1 MIMRK
6 DYTKSG
12 FLSFAI
18 TIWALIC
25 AVFVGFFPNF
35 SWLTLIAI
43 LIPITAS
50 MLFSGYYNKA
60 GLNLCRFLV
69 GALFVFSSF
78 MKGIDPL
85 GTKYKMLDYFI
96 AYNIEWLNSLALVL
110 AIALIMAEFIVGIC
124 LMLNLLPRLATLG
137 ASLLMIFFTIS
148 TFFDAMYNL
157 VPDCGCFGT
166 AIKMSNWQTFFKNL
180 IILAV
185 LIPLIFNNKSLVNK
199 RVTILGQTLFTFLF
213 IGLFVWFEIYNV
225 RHLPVID
232 FMDWKVGRDM
242 KPAEEVEPAEIYLT
256 FKNIETGAT
265 EEFLSP
271 NYPWN
276 DSVWMSQWE
285 FVSQRQEGGTQSLG
299 FSILNED
306 GDDYTYLLFETEK
319 LFVFVAPYLDNMT
332 EEDLAECQ
340 RIYDLANEYG
350 YNYLWITSVNPEYV
364 YELQDKYY
372 MFDEVYFGDELELKS
387 MVRSNPGLILM
398 DNGVIIDKWSKIDFP
413 TEKEINLL
421 VRN

>member
-1 MIMRK
+1 MRK

-18 TIWALIC
+18 TVWALMC
-25 AVFVGFFPNF
+25 AVLVGFFPNF
-35 SWLTLIAI
+35 SWLLLVAI
-43 LIPITAS
+43 IIPIFAS
-50 MLFSGYYNKA
+50 LLFNNYYNKY
-60 GLNLCRFLV
+60 GLVLCRVLV
-69 GALFVFSSF
+69 GSLFIFSSF
-78 MKGIDPL
+78 TKGVDPL

-96 AYNIEWLNSLALVL
+96 AYNIEWLNELALVL
-110 AIALIMAEFIVGIC
+110 AILLIMAEFIVGIC
-124 LMLNLLPRLATLG
+124 LLLNLLPRLATLG

-148 TFFDAMYNL
+148 TFFDAKYNL

-180 IILAV
+180 IILSV
-185 LIPLIFNNKSLVNK
+185 LIPLIFNNKNFINR
-199 RVTILGQTLFTFLF
+199 RVTKLGQTLFAFIFMATFV
-213 IGLFVWFEIYNV
+213 GFEIYNV

-232 FMDWKVGRDM
+232 FMDWKVGRDI
-242 KPAEEVEPAEIYLT
+242 KPAEESEPAEIYLT
-256 FKNIETGAT
+256 FKNIESGDT

-285 FVSQRQEGGTQSLG
+285 FVSQRQEGGYQSLA

-306 GDDYTYLLFETEK
+306 GDDYTHLLYETEK
-319 LFVFVAPYLDNMT
+319 LFVFVAPYLNELT
-332 EEDLAECQ
+332 EKDMAECQ
-340 RIYDLANEYG
+340 RIYDFVNKRG
-350 YNYLWITSVNPEYV
+350 FNYLWITSVSHDYV
-364 YELQDKYY
+364 HELQSQYF
-372 MFDEVYFGDELELKS
+372 MFDEIYYGDELELKS

-413 TEKEINLL
+413 CEKKLTNIIKK
-421 VRN
+421 R

>member
-1 MIMRK
+1 MKK

-12 FLSFAI
+12 FISFAV

-25 AVFVGFFPNF
+25 AVFVGFFPDF
-35 SWLTLIAI
+35 SWLMLVAI
-43 LIPITAS
+43 LIPVAAAI
-50 MLFSGYYNKA
+50 LFNNYYNNA
-60 GLNLCRFLV
+60 GLTLCRVLV
-69 GALFVFSSF
+69 GALFIFSSF
-78 MKGIDPL
+78 TKGVDPL

-96 AYNIEWLNSLALVL
+96 AYNIEWLNGLAL
-110 AIALIMAEFIVGIC
+110 ALSIIMIMAEFIVGFC
-124 LMLNLLPRLATLG
+124 LMFNLLPRLATLG
-137 ASLLMIFFTIS
+137 ASLLMLFFTTS
-148 TFFDAMYNL
+148 TFFDALYNL

-185 LIPLIFNNKSLVNK
+185 LIPLIFNNKSLKNK
-199 RVTILGQTLFTFLF
+199 RVTVLGQSLFTFIF
-213 IGLFVWFEIYNV
+213 IGAFVWFEIYNV

-242 KPAEEVEPAEIYLT
+242 KPAENPEPAEIYLT

-265 EEFLSP
+265 EEYLSP

-306 GDDYTYLLFETEK
+306 GDDYTDVLLYTEK
-319 LFVFVAPYLDNMT
+319 LFVFVAPYLNELT
-332 EEDLAECQ
+332 ENDFAECK
-340 RIYDLANEYG
+340 RIYDFANENG
-350 YNYLWITSVNPEYV
+350 YNYLWITSVNPEYI
-364 YELQDKYY
+364 YELQDKYD

-413 TEKEINLL
+413 TENEILNK
-421 VRN
+421 

>member
-1 MIMRK
+1 MRK

-18 TIWALIC
+18 TIWALVC

-35 SWLTLIAI
+35 SWLMLFAI
-43 LIPITAS
+43 LVPIIAS
-50 MLFSGYYNKA
+50 ILFNNYYNRS
-60 GLNLCRFLV
+60 GLVLCRVLV

-78 MKGIDPL
+78 TKGVDPL

-96 AYNIEWLNSLALVL
+96 AYNIEWLNDFALAL
-110 AIALIMAEFIVGIC
+110 AIILIMAEFVVGIC
-124 LMLNLLPRLATLG
+124 LILNLLPRLATLG

-148 TFFDAMYNL
+148 TFFDAIYNL

-199 RVTILGQTLFTFLF
+199 RVTILGQSLFTFIFL
-213 IGLFVWFEIYNV
+213 GLFVGFEIYNV

-242 KPAEEVEPAEIYLT
+242 KPVENPEPADIYLT
-256 FKNIETGAT
+256 FKNIETGET
-265 EEFLSP
+265 EEYLSP

-306 GDDYTYLLFETEK
+306 GDDFTHLLFETEK
-319 LFVFVAPYLDNMT
+319 LFVIVAPYLNEMTDN
-332 EEDLAECQ
+332 DFAECQ
-340 RIYDLANEYG
+340 RIYDFAIDNEYS
-350 YNYLWITSVNPEYV
+350 YLWITSVNPEYV
-364 YELQDKYY
+364 YELQEKYY
-372 MFDEVYFGDELELKS
+372 MFDEVYYGDELELKS

-413 TEKEINLL
+413 TEDEL
-421 VRN
+421 

>member
-1 MIMRK
+1 MRK

-18 TIWALIC
+18 TIWALVC

-35 SWLTLIAI
+35 SWLMLFAI
-43 LIPITAS
+43 LVPIIAS
-50 MLFSGYYNKA
+50 ILFNNYYNRS
-60 GLNLCRFLV
+60 GLVLCRVLV

-78 MKGIDPL
+78 TKGVDPL

-96 AYNIEWLNSLALVL
+96 AYNIEWLNDFALAL
-110 AIALIMAEFIVGIC
+110 AIILIMAEFVVGIC
-124 LMLNLLPRLATLG
+124 LILNLLPRLATLG

-148 TFFDAMYNL
+148 TFFDAIYNL

-199 RVTILGQTLFTFLF
+199 RVTILGQSLFTFIFL
-213 IGLFVWFEIYNV
+213 GLFVGFEIYNV

-242 KPAEEVEPAEIYLT
+242 KPVENPEPADIYLT
-256 FKNIETGAT
+256 FKNVETGET
-265 EEFLSP
+265 EEYLSP

-285 FVSQRQEGGTQSLG
+285 FVSQRQEGGIQSLG

-306 GDDYTYLLFETEK
+306 GDDFTHLLFETEK
-319 LFVFVAPYLDNMT
+319 LFVIVAPYLNEMTDN
-332 EEDLAECQ
+332 DFAECQ
-340 RIYDLANEYG
+340 RIYDFAIDNEYS
-350 YNYLWITSVNPEYV
+350 YLWITSVNPEYV
-364 YELQDKYY
+364 YELQEKYY
-372 MFDEVYFGDELELKS
+372 MFDEVYYGDELELKS

-413 TEKEINLL
+413 TEDEL
-421 VRN
+421 

>member
-1 MIMRK
+1 MRK

-18 TIWALIC
+18 TIWALVC

-35 SWLTLIAI
+35 SWLMLLAI
-43 LIPITAS
+43 LVPIIAS
-50 MLFSGYYNKA
+50 ILFNNYYNRS
-60 GLNLCRFLV
+60 GLVLCRVLV

-78 MKGIDPL
+78 TKGVDPL

-96 AYNIEWLNSLALVL
+96 AYNIEWLNDFALAL
-110 AIALIMAEFIVGIC
+110 AIILIMAEFVVGIC
-124 LMLNLLPRLATLG
+124 LILNLLPRLATLG

-148 TFFDAMYNL
+148 TFFDAIYNL

-199 RVTILGQTLFTFLF
+199 RVTILGQSLFTFIFLGF
-213 IGLFVWFEIYNV
+213 FVGFEIYNV

-242 KPAEEVEPAEIYLT
+242 KPVENPEPADIYLT
-256 FKNIETGAT
+256 FKNIETGET
-265 EEFLSP
+265 EEYLSP

-306 GDDYTYLLFETEK
+306 GDDFTHLLFETEK
-319 LFVFVAPYLDNMT
+319 LFVIVAPYLNEMTDN
-332 EEDLAECQ
+332 DFAECQ
-340 RIYDLANEYG
+340 RIYDFAIDNEYS
-350 YNYLWITSVNPEYV
+350 YLWITSVNPEYV
-364 YELQDKYY
+364 YELQEKYY
-372 MFDEVYFGDELELKS
+372 MFDEVYYGDELELKS

-413 TEKEINLL
+413 TEDEL
-421 VRN
+421 

>member
-1 MIMRK
+1 MRK

-35 SWLTLIAI
+35 SWMMLIAI
-43 LIPITAS
+43 LIPIVGAL
-50 MLFSGYYNKA
+50 LFSGYYNKS
-60 GLNLCRFLV
+60 GLTLCRILV
-69 GALFVFSSF
+69 GALFIFSSF
-78 MKGIDPL
+78 TKGVDPL

-96 AYNIEWLNSLALVL
+96 AYNIEWLNDFALTLSVFM
-110 AIALIMAEFIVGIC
+110 IMAEFIVGFC
-124 LMLNLLPRLATLG
+124 LMFNLLPRLATLG
-137 ASLLMIFFTIS
+137 ATLLMLFFTTT
-148 TFFDAMYNL
+148 TFFDALYNL
-157 VPDCGCFGT
+157 VPECGCFGT

-225 RHLPVID
+225 RHLPVVD

-242 KPAEEVEPAEIYLT
+242 KPAENPEPAEIYLT
-256 FKNIETGAT
+256 FKNIETGET
-265 EEFLSP
+265 EEYLSP

-276 DSVWMSQWE
+276 DSVWVSQWE

-299 FSILNED
+299 FSILNEE
-306 GDDYTYLLFETEK
+306 GDDYTHLLFETEK
-319 LFVFVAPYLDNMT
+319 LFVFVAPYLNELT
-332 EEDLAECQ
+332 ENDFTECQ
-340 RIYDLANEYG
+340 RIYDFANEHG
-350 YNYLWITSVNPEYV
+350 YNYLWITSVSPDYV
-364 YELQDKYY
+364 YELQDKYD
-372 MFDEVYFGDELELKS
+372 MFDEVYYGDELELKS

-413 TEKEINLL
+413 TEIDLIN
-421 VRN
+421 N

>member
-1 MIMRK
+1 MRK

-18 TIWALIC
+18 TIWALVC
-25 AVFVGFFPNF
+25 AVFVGFFPEF
-35 SWLTLIAI
+35 SWILLSAI
-43 LIPITAS
+43 LVPVLAS
-50 MLFSGYYNKA
+50 FVFNNYYNKA
-60 GLNLCRFLV
+60 GLTLCRVLV
-69 GALFVFSSF
+69 GALFIFSSF
-78 MKGIDPL
+78 TKGVDPL

-96 AYNIEWLNSLALVL
+96 AYNIEWLNSLALAL
-110 AIALIMAEFIVGIC
+110 AILLIMAEFVVGIC
-124 LMLNLLPRLATLG
+124 LLLNLLPRLATLG
-137 ASLLMIFFTIS
+137 ATLLMIFFTIS
-148 TFFDAMYNL
+148 TFFDALYNL

-185 LIPLIFNNKSLVNK
+185 LIPLILNNKTLVNK
-199 RVTILGQTLFTFLF
+199 RVTTLGQSVFTVIF
-213 IGLFVWFEIYNV
+213 IGLFIGFEIYNV

-242 KPAEEVEPAEIYLT
+242 KPVENPEPAEIYLT
-256 FKNIETGAT
+256 FKNIETGET
-265 EEFLSP
+265 QEYISP

-276 DSVWMSQWE
+276 DSVWMSKWE

-306 GDDYTYLLFETEK
+306 SDDFTHLLYETEK
-319 LFVFVAPYLDNMT
+319 LFVFVAPYLNEMT
-332 EEDLAECQ
+332 EQDLAECQ
-340 RIYDLANEYG
+340 RIYDFANEHA

-364 YELQDKYY
+364 YELQDKYF
-372 MFDEVYFGDELELKS
+372 MFDEVYYGDELELKS

-398 DNGVIIDKWSKIDFP
+398 NNGVIIDKWSKIDFP
-413 TEKEINLL
+413 DNQTVLNFFD
-421 VRN
+421 